1 MAKGIAAAVVILR
14 SGYKNEK
21 GSGRVMKPVYTVVL
35 YGYSTR
41 TVAVDLHYE
50 VDL

>member
-21 GSGRVMKPVYTVVL
+21 GSGRVMKPVVL
-35 YGYSTR
+35 YPRPYSSSRIT
-41 TVAVDLHYE
+41 L
-50 VDL
+50 